1 MEELKN
7 KILEGIV
14 NRINSE
20 NDLANKLDLI
30 VLKIKLEYNGEV

>member
-30 VLKIKLEYNGEV
+30 VLKIKLKYNGEV

>member
-30 VLKIKLEYNGEV
+30 VLKIKLEYNSEV